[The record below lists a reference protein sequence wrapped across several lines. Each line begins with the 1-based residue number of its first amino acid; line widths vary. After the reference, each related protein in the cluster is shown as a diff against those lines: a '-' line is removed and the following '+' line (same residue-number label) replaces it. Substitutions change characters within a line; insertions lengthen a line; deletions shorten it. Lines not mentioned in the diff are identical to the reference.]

1 MVWMRREFNAKCV
14 CVTET
19 DSWHLFFKPP
29 ASRYY
34 WSSNPT
40 PSPRHNH
47 SMIQYN
53 EFVYVYGGMNNLDE
67 KSDLWKYNF
76 EARKWAN
83 VKVKNGPG
91 ALRGHVACKGL
102 GNMFIIG
109 GERDGKFIDEVWRFC
124 FGKGQSRR

>member
-1 MVWMRREFNAKCV
+1 MV
-14 CVTET
+14 
-19 DSWHLFFKPP
+19 
-29 ASRYY
+29 
-34 WSSNPT
+34 
-40 PSPRHNH
+40 
-47 SMIQYN
+47 QYN
-53 EFVYVYGGMNNLDE
+53 EYVYVYGGMNNLDE

-76 EARKWAN
+76 DTRKWAN

-124 FGKGQSRR
+124 FGKQTDDE